1 MRPRGVGLRRARTSL
16 GLRPTRPGLANGGVP
31 GRATDARRRRP
42 SSSGVYMP
50 RAEGWGVP
58 DDAGVV
64 DVAVVGLDV
73 ADGVALVEE
82 VAALAVVVEV
92 SGDGSV

>member
-1 MRPRGVGLRRARTSL
+1 MRRFVVWCVHAERADPFGPALVAPSEGEVGF
-16 GLRPTRPGLANGGVP
+16 G
-31 GRATDARRRRP
+31 D
-42 SSSGVYMP
+42 
-50 RAEGWGVP
+50 GWGVP

-64 DVAVVGLDV
+64 GVSVVGLDV